1 MTATIRDLLHQIHQT
16 HDLGV
21 LPVLADA
28 LLDVGYPE
36 TEAAWV
42 RGYHVEARWFLG
54 WKYFAGMNQDGNE
67 VTPLRIESAMAAKE
81 LAAFTHNRLTVP
93 CGVCEGRTPQFCS
106 GPCGGVG
113 WLVKPPFQRRKCPE
127 CDGDGTCTVEEPI

>member
-1 MTATIRDLLHQIHQT
+1 MTTIRDLLQQLHQT

-28 LLDVGYPE
+28 LLDAGYPE

-42 RGYHVEARWFLG
+42 RGYHVEVRWFLG

-67 VTPLRIESAMAAKE
+67 VTPLRIEEGTAAKD

-93 CGVCEGRTPQFCS
+93 CLVRHYPIAGDQVFLPVDLCDDCHGL
-106 GPCGGVG
+106 G
-113 WLVKPPFQRRKCPE
+113 WLVKPQEK
-127 CDGDGTCTVEEPI
+127 